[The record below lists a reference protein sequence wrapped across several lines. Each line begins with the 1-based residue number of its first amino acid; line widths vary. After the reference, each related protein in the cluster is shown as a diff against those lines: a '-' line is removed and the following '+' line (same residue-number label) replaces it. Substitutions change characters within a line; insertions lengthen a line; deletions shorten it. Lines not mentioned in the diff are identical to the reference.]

1 MDNHI
6 FNNITNSNLSRNV
19 NIKSNSSQTNT
30 QLLGLGANL
39 MPTERQTKIGVFSP
53 GAVSKA
59 NFKMQRFDIKRLYSP
74 NNAPSTVTSET
85 FLMAKSLSTP
95 MYIHNV
101 AQTKY
106 LNISNSAMEEPRF
119 TKKVSVLA

>member
-59 NFKMQRFDIKRLYSP
+59 NFEMQRYDTKRLYSP

-85 FLMAKSLSTP
+85 FLSAKSISSP
-95 MYIHNV
+95 MYTHNI
-101 AQTKY
+101 AHTKY
-106 LNISNSAMEEPRF
+106 ARVSDWLDEEPRF
-119 TKKVSVLA
+119 TKKINIIA

>member
-6 FNNITNSNLSRNV
+6 YNNISNSNISRNV
-19 NIKSNSSQTNT
+19 NIKSNYSQTNT

-39 MPTERQTKIGVFSP
+39 MPTEHQTKIGVFNPS
-53 GAVSKA
+53 AVSKA
-59 NFKMQRFDIKRLYSP
+59 NLDMQRYDTKRLFSP
-74 NNAPSTVTSET
+74 NNAPSTITSET
-85 FLMAKSLSTP
+85 FLMAKSLSSP
-95 MYIHNV
+95 MYTHNA

-106 LNISNSAMEEPRF
+106 LNISNAAIEEPRF